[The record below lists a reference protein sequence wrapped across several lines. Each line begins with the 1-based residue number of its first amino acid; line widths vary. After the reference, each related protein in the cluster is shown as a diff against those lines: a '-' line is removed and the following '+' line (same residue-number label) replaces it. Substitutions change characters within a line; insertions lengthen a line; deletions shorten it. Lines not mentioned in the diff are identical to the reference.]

1 MILPLENKQGVGAL
15 ARAMGMAARSLDGGK
30 TRGGDGGHAKLMLEG
45 PVTLRVGKTS
55 MDAYISGVA
64 RAEDDKQSRYDE
76 RLSRMRRD

>member
-1 MILPLENKQGVGAL
+1 
-15 ARAMGMAARSLDGGK
+15 MATAES
-30 TRGGDGGHAKLMLEG
+30 AKLVISG
-45 PVTLRVGKTS
+45 PVKLQVGKTS